1 MEKHEIVTHL
11 YAALSGLEQLGRENQ
26 AEIDAYFKEQQ
37 KGLSGPFFDNPTSAI
52 FIKSLKYTLLAN
64 EIRKIVQSLQR
75 D

>member
-37 KGLSGPFFDNPTSAI
+37 KGLSGPFFDNPTS
-52 FIKSLKYTLLAN
+52 KYTLLAN